1 MSPFVII
8 LILAVLQGITEML
21 PVSSSGHLA
30 LGRHFFDLEADA
42 GWVEVFLHT
51 GTLASIILYY
61 RKRIWTLIHGF
72 FTGQKDIQRQCY
84 IVVAASIP
92 VCISGFVANK
102 FLDEILNNLVLIAV
116 CLMTTGALLLSL
128 FKKLP
133 EERELSPARALSI
146 GLMQAI
152 AILPGISRSGI
163 TIVTARHC
171 GIAPKQAAEFS
182 FLISLIPLF
191 GASAVKTLEAAETG
205 MGGLNPMHI
214 TIGALIAAI
223 TGYVALAILNRM
235 LSSNTFRYFGF
246 YCALAGIL
254 LLIA

>member
-1 MSPFVII
+1 
-8 LILAVLQGITEML
+8 
-21 PVSSSGHLA
+21 
-30 LGRHFFDLEADA
+30 
-42 GWVEVFLHT
+42 
-51 GTLASIILYY
+51 
-61 RKRIWTLIHGF
+61 
-72 FTGQKDIQRQCY
+72 
-84 IVVAASIP
+84 
-92 VCISGFVANK
+92 
-102 FLDEILNNLVLIAV
+102 
-116 CLMTTGALLLSL
+116 MTTGALLLSL

-223 TGYVALAILNRM
+223 TGYIALAILNRM